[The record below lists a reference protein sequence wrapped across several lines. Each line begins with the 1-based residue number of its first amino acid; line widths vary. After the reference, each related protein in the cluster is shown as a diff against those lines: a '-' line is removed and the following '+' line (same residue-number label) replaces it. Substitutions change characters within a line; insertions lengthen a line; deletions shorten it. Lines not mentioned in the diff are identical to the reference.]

1 MEINLSVAG
10 FSTRSAASGMP
21 KRNSA
26 ARGIEVSISGRR
38 KPLRIEHAVFD
49 FNGTMA
55 VDGKLIPNVGIHL
68 KRLAASVEV
77 VVMTADTFGTAR
89 HTFKGLPVTVHI
101 AHDGNEKRDFIES
114 IGAETTAAIG
124 NGTND
129 IPMLR
134 VAALGIAVNGTEGT
148 SAELLRIATIYVREI
163 NVAID
168 LLLKPKR
175 LVATL
180 RR

>member
-1 MEINLSVAG
+1 MGEKIRKAM
-10 FSTRSAASGMP
+10 FSARSKASGTHV
-21 KRNSA
+21 RNHVD
-26 ARGIEVSISGRR
+26 RGITIPIPGR
-38 KPLRIEHAVFD
+38 KQPLQIKHVVFD

-55 VDGKLIPNVGIHL
+55 VDGKLIRGVGVRV
-68 KRLAASVEV
+68 KRLAALVDV
-77 VVMTADTFGTAR
+77 VVMTADTFGTVR
-89 HTFKGLPVTVHI
+89 RTLMGLPVKIHI
-101 AHDGNEKRDFIES
+101 VNNGSEKRRFVES
-114 IGAETTAAIG
+114 IGAETVAAIG

-134 VAALGIAVNGTEGT
+134 AASFGISVFGTEGT
-148 SAELLRIATIYVREI
+148 STELLRVSTIVVRHI
-163 NVAID
+163 NDAID